1 MRLGHPTH
9 QKFKPVV
16 KNALESGFFNGC
28 QLFLCDRAKA
38 KGKRKTMSFITILI
52 LTTWPRRFVK

>member
-16 KNALESGFFNGC
+16 KNALESGFFNRC
-28 QLFLCDRAKA
+28 QLFLYGRAKA
-38 KGKRKTMSFITILI
+38 KGKPQNDEFYYHFNTHYLASS
-52 LTTWPRRFVK
+52 VC